1 MCILILHHRL
11 VPEYPVLVAANRDEA
26 LSRPSDPP
34 VVWPAGFL
42 APRDRKAGGTWIG
55 VNRPGVFVGI
65 TNRSGEPVDPGRP
78 SRGLL
83 VVAALGGA
91 TARAAVARVERA
103 AFAEPQN
110 PFNLIVADRADAF
123 VLTGGDGVATRV
135 LPPGTAVLTNEHEIG
150 ELDLGDLTPPADID
164 RALAA
169 LAALCRDHGTHGY
182 APCKHGE
189 RHGTVS
195 STLIALGAGPAHAD
209 RFAYVAGFPCQSPH
223 VALGAELRA
232 LGRQP

>member
-11 VPEYPVLVAANRDEA
+11 VPGYPVLVAANRDEA
-26 LSRPSDPP
+26 RARPSAPP

-42 APRDRKAGGTWIG
+42 APRDQRAGGTWIG

-65 TNRSGEPVDPGRP
+65 TNRSGGPVDPGRP

-83 VVAALGGA
+83 VVAALGA
-91 TARAAVARVERA
+91 MTARAAVARVERI

-110 PFNLIVADRADAF
+110 PFHLLIADRADAF
-123 VLTGGDGVATRV
+123 VLTGGDGVDARA
-135 LPPGTAVLTNEHEIG
+135 LEPGTAVLTNEHGLG
-150 ELDLGDLTPPADID
+150 ELDLGDLSPPGEID
-164 RALAA
+164 QALTT
-169 LAALCRDHGTHGY
+169 LAALCQDHGTHGY
-182 APCKHGE
+182 APCKHGD
-189 RHGTVS
+189 RYGTVS
-195 STLIALGAGPAHAD
+195 STLIALGADPAHPD
-209 RFAYVAGFPCQSPH
+209 RFAYAAGLPCESPH